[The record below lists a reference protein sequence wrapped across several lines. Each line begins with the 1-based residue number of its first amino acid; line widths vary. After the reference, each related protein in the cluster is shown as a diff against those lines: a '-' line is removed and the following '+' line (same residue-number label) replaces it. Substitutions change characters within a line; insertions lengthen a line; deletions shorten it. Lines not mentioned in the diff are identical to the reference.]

1 MAVTSES
8 EASPS
13 DESNARED
21 SVSTDRLE
29 DISQQH
35 PQHRPQL
42 LLLGE
47 HERKER
53 ANHRHAYHSEVT
65 RGSRGRQQFDASLV
79 SH

>member
-29 DISQQH
+29 DISQHH

-47 HERKER
+47 PRKER
-53 ANHRHAYHSEVT
+53 ANHR
-65 RGSRGRQQFDASLV
+65 RF
-79 SH
+79 